1 MTISSIPQ
9 LFQFNTSQTNKNTRE
24 ILPFQKKKQHFRLNN
39 SKKKT
44 TLHGGQAPGY
54 PDISSLMTIHN
65 SQITP
70 PIPSTSSC
78 VADLL
83 PGR

>member
-39 SKKKT
+39 SKKKNNT
-44 TLHGGQAPGY
+44 AWGTGPGVPRYFLLDDYSQFTDNAAYTLNF
-54 PDISSLMTIHN
+54 IVRCRS
-65 SQITP
+65 
-70 PIPSTSSC
+70 
-78 VADLL
+78 VA
-83 PGR
+83 R